1 MPQLR
6 AQAVRWVQ
14 VLIGKSLGRP
24 GREVMVI
31 NIGVELG
38 VYEKLKLFAKHNDII
53 IMSMNQQ

>member
-1 MPQLR
+1 MGPSIDR
-6 AQAVRWVQ
+6 HEFGEAG
-14 VLIGKSLGRP
+14 I
-24 GREVMVI
+24 EVMVI

>member
-1 MPQLR
+1 
-6 AQAVRWVQ
+6 
-14 VLIGKSLGRP
+14 
-24 GREVMVI
+24 MVI